1 MNLKKI
7 ALGVI
12 GIVIV
17 LALGYLVKQ
26 NRSNSRKICTPV
38 AEKLVCQ
45 ECTCPMGQPI
55 PTNIMPVPGVN
66 TFVAC
71 PDGAT
76 PACKQVEN

>member
-17 LALGYLVKQ
+17 IVLGYFVKQ
-26 NRSNSRKICTPV
+26 NSSNTRKFCSPE
-38 AEKLVCQ
+38 ADKMVCQ
-45 ECTCPMGQPI
+45 ECSCPMGQPI
-55 PTNIMPVPGVN
+55 PSNTPPAPGVHSS
-66 TFVAC
+66 VAC

-76 PACKQVEN
+76 PVCQKVEN

>member
-1 MNLKKI
+1 MNFKKI

-17 LALGYLVKQ
+17 LALGYFVKQ
-26 NRSNSRKICTPV
+26 NSSNTRKICTPA
-38 AEKLVCQ
+38 AEKVICQ

-55 PTNIMPVPGVN
+55 PTGIMPAPGVN
-66 TFVAC
+66 AFVAC

-76 PACKQVEN
+76 PTCKEVEK